1 MFILFV
7 RRHLR
12 SLVMACLLLVV
23 WGGAAPTP
31 SIHAELSACAS
42 ILAFPKPPPVP
53 LVFPKPPPVPLGGIG
68 GRVLVGSQG
77 APEETVSLY
86 RCVGTEAILVGQTLS
101 GSEGA
106 YGFAGFSG
114 IGADDHDY
122 YVEVPGITTQGAY
135 AVPGMTQV
143 DLQAR

>member
-1 MFILFV
+1 MFIRFV

-12 SLVMACLLLVV
+12 SLAMACLLPVV
-23 WGGAAPTP
+23 WGGAAATP
-31 SIHAELSACAS
+31 SIHADPNACAS

-53 LVFPKPPPVPLGGIG
+53 LGFPKPPPVPLGGIG
-68 GRVLVGSQG
+68 GRVMVGTQG

-86 RCVGTEAILVGQTLS
+86 RCVGAEAILVGQTLS
-101 GSEGA
+101 GSGGA

-122 YVEVPGITTQGAY
+122 YVEVPGVTTQGAY

-143 DLQAR
+143 DLQAK